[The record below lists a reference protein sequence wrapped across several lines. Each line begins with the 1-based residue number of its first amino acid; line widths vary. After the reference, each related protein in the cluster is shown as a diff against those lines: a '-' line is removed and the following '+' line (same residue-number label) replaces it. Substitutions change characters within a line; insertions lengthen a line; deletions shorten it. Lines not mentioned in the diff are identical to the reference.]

1 MPQRTGGRSIAMMNS
16 GNYSNYYYYIIKRR
30 VEWWGHVIASGKWIN
45 YIILEADCIAS
56 VHQGSPSVGSTRD
69 WFRSHS
75 KPSNSEYVNW
85 CNSEPS
91 QWALRKMIIIIIQST
106 TELIGCIESCNPS
119 SNVPLIDGISETDA
133 NNIWNSF
140 WP

>member
-1 MPQRTGGRSIAMMNS
+1 MMRTCHCQWEMDQL
-16 GNYSNYYYYIIKRR
+16 YYIRSELHCI
-30 VEWWGHVIASGKWIN
+30 GAS
-45 YIILEADCIAS
+45 
-56 VHQGSPSVGSTRD
+56 GSTRD

-119 SNVPLIDGISETDA
+119 SNMPLIDGISETDA